1 MTKSWKKENTQR
13 MIVTYTYDKYKESE
27 EYEDTFRIIEGTL
40 AYVNM
45 PMANSFLNIKDDN
58 TGKVVSIAFG
68 LILKIEWDT
77 MPKWTQLSETQVVD
91 SATMRLK
98 NLDNEL
104 EIQRNN
110 MAQQEALSEML
121 DKSGVSESS

>member
-77 MPKWTQLSETQVVD
+77 MPKWTQLSESQVVD